1 MASLYKEPDWS
12 SRLEE
17 VKDDIIERLAG
28 DGVSFMSKLSVLN
41 KYYQKDN
48 FSLTDIWAALVV
60 SRVVKEVRIYFLI
73 KY

>member
-17 VKDDIIERLAG
+17 VRDDVIQRLTG
-28 DGVSFMSKLSVLN
+28 DGVCFLDKLSILE

-48 FSLTDIWAALVV
+48 FSLTDIWAALVI
-60 SRVVKEVRIYFLI
+60 SEVVKEVR
-73 KY
+73 K

>member
-17 VKDDIIERLAG
+17 VKDDIIRRLTG
-28 DGVSFMSKLSVLN
+28 DGVSFMDKLSILE

-48 FSLTDIWAALVV
+48 FSLTDIWAALVI
-60 SRVVKEVRIYFLI
+60 SEVVKEVR
-73 KY
+73 K